1 MIVQNANDNPYV
13 VDSVPVEESRY
24 KTPMTIPMLSIAFRS
39 KKRGLVRFRNAIHEG
54 YSDLNGLEKEFALAL
69 DKTKKSWCRNPS
81 QGGYEIP
88 LRDHGNT
95 RTFNPDFIVWV
106 GKKNIIAVDT
116 KGDHLIVEDA
126 GRKLFHI
133 EAVAP
138 GPKVSIRLVT
148 KGHWTAVNGQP
159 NKKKGKPGYTVWK
172 LKHGKLHAAT
182 CKNAAVAALTCLQG

>member
-1 MIVQNANDNPYV
+1 
-13 VDSVPVEESRY
+13 
-24 KTPMTIPMLSIAFRS
+24 MLSIAFRS
-39 KKRGLVRFRNAIHEG
+39 KKRGWWRFRNAIHEG

-95 RTFNPDFIVWV
+95 WTFNPDFIVWV

-126 GRKLFHI
+126 GP
-133 EAVAP
+133 EALSYRSCRPRPEGVHS
-138 GPKVSIRLVT
+138 VSD
-148 KGHWTAVNGQP
+148 
-159 NKKKGKPGYTVWK
+159 
-172 LKHGKLHAAT
+172 
-182 CKNAAVAALTCLQG
+182 